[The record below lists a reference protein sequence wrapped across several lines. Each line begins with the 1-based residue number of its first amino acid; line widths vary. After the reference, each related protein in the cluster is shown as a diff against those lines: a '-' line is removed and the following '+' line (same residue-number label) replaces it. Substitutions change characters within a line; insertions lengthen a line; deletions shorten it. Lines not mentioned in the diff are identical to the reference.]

1 MDSPVITRLRFRTAL
16 WCQARSMPFR
26 VTPNRSLAWV
36 LSFADRAPR
45 ATYAGLSPEYILKHV
60 VRVTR
65 RPYFM
70 RERRCLRQGLLAF
83 RFMKAGGYDIELHFG
98 IDRTRTRDL
107 RAHCW
112 IVHNGRAVLNPPDA
126 NIQPLLVRRAVSP
139 AAGETV
145 DLTASAFREN
155 VKAV

>member
-112 IVHNGRAVLNPPDA
+112 IVHNGRVVLNPPDA

-145 DLTASAFREN
+145 DLTASAFR
-155 VKAV
+155 